1 MISIS
6 KGDKNTM
13 RKKRG
18 FWVVLMI
25 ACLLAGCAEMNQTTK
40 ASSSPVMDRVISR
53 GELRV
58 GVSGDMPPMN
68 LLTKE
73 DKVIGM
79 DVDLA
84 TMIAEAMGVK
94 LNLQRIDF
102 AGLLPALESGS
113 IDMILSN
120 MTMTPDRNLKV
131 AFVGPYFTSGKA
143 FLTKR
148 SSIAQARGLP
158 DVNSPQYT
166 FAALKGSTSAEVIR
180 KGAPQAKLLTAD
192 TQNDAIQMVIDG
204 KADAMIADYPIC
216 VVGTYRNPAAGLV
229 SVVAPI
235 TYEPIGIAV
244 PKSDPLLLNWLGNFL
259 NSLEKAGYMDGL
271 KEKWFA
277 QPTWLPQMK

>member
-1 MISIS
+1 M
-6 KGDKNTM
+6 KKTKWLFAATM
-13 RKKRG
+13 
-18 FWVVLMI
+18 V
-25 ACLLAGCAEMNQTTK
+25 ACLLAGCAEMGQTTK
-40 ASSSPVMDRVISR
+40 PSSSPVMDRVVSR

-84 TMIAEAMGVK
+84 TMIAEAMGVR
-94 LNLQRIDF
+94 LSLQRMDF
-102 AGLLPALESGS
+102 RTLMPALESGS
-113 IDMILSN
+113 IDMIVSN
-120 MTMTPDRNLKV
+120 MTMTPDRNLKA

-143 FLTKR
+143 LLTKK
-148 SSIAQARGLP
+148 SSIAQAKGLP
-158 DVNSPQYT
+158 EINSPQFT
-166 FAALKGSTSAEVIR
+166 FVALKGSTSEAVIG
-180 KGAPQAKLLTAD
+180 KGAPQAKLLTAG
-192 TQNDAIQMVIDG
+192 TQTEAIQMVVEG
-204 KADAMIADYPIC
+204 KSDAMIADYPIC
-216 VVGTYRNPAAGLV
+216 VVAVYRNPAAGLI

-244 PKSDPLLLNWLGNFL
+244 PKGDPHLLNWLGNFL
-259 NSLEKAGYMDGL
+259 HSLEKAGYMDGL

>member
-1 MISIS
+1 
-6 KGDKNTM
+6 M

-18 FWVVLMI
+18 FGVVLMI

-131 AFVGPYFTSGKA
+131 AFVGPYFTSGKGL
-143 FLTKR
+143 LTKR
-148 SSIAQARGLP
+148 STLAEAKKLE
-158 DVNSPQYT
+158 DLNSPQFT
-166 FAALKGSTSAEVIR
+166 FAALKGSTSEAVAR
-180 KGAPQAKLLTAD
+180 SGAPQAKLLTVN
-192 TQNDAIQMVIDG
+192 TENEGVQMVIDG
-204 KADAMIADYPIC
+204 KADGMLADFPIC
-216 VVGTYRNPAAGLV
+216 AVAAFRHQGSGLV
-229 SVVAPI
+229 PVVAPL

-244 PKSDPLLLNWLGNFL
+244 PKGDPQLVNWLQNFL
-259 NSLEKAGYMDGL
+259 NSIEKAGYMKGL
-271 KEKWFA
+271 GEKWFA
-277 QPTWLPQMK
+277 KPTWIDQLK

>member
-1 MISIS
+1 M
-6 KGDKNTM
+6 
-13 RKKRG
+13 KKAKWL
-18 FWVVLMI
+18 FAAVLV
-25 ACLLAGCAEMNQTTK
+25 ACLLAGCAEMGQTTK
-40 ASSSPVMDRVISR
+40 PSSSPVVDRIISR

-73 DKVIGM
+73 DQVIGM

-84 TMIAEAMGVK
+84 TMIAEAMGVR
-94 LNLQRIDF
+94 LNLQRMDF
-102 AGLLPALESGS
+102 RTLMPALESGG
-113 IDMILSN
+113 IDMIVSN

-148 SSIAQARGLP
+148 SSIAQAKGLI
-158 DVNSPQYT
+158 DINNPQFT
-166 FAALKGSTSAEVIR
+166 FVALKESTSEAVIR
-180 KGAPQAKLLTAD
+180 KGAPQAKHLVAN
-192 TQNDAIQMVIDG
+192 TQNEGIQMVIDG

-216 VVGTYRNPAAGLV
+216 VVATYRNPAAGLV

-244 PKSDPLLLNWLGNFL
+244 PKGDPHLLNWLGNFL
-259 NSLEKAGYMDGL
+259 HSLEKAGYMQEL
-271 KEKWFA
+271 REKWFA

>member
-1 MISIS
+1 MEKS
-6 KGDKNTM
+6 K
-13 RKKRG
+13 
-18 FWVVLMI
+18 WVIVALMI
-25 ACLLAGCAEMNQTTK
+25 GCFLAGCAEMNQTTK
-40 ASSSPVMDRVISR
+40 PSSSPVMDRIVSR

-68 LLTKE
+68 LLTKD

-79 DVDLA
+79 DVDVA

-102 AGLLPALESGS
+102 KGLLPALESGS
-113 IDMILSN
+113 IDMIVSN
-120 MTMTPDRNLKV
+120 MTMTPERNLKV

-148 SSIAQARGLP
+148 SSIAQAKGLP
-158 DVNSPQYT
+158 DLDSPQYT
-166 FAALKGSTSAEVIR
+166 FVALRGSTSEAVIS
-180 KGAPQAKLLTAD
+180 KGAPKAKLLTAG
-192 TQNDAIQMVIDG
+192 TQNEAIQMVVDG
-204 KADAMIADYPIC
+204 KADGMIADFPIC
-216 VVGTYRNPAAGLV
+216 VVAVYRNPAAGLV
-229 SVVAPI
+229 SLVAPI

-244 PKSDPLLLNWLGNFL
+244 PKGDPHLLNWLGNFL
-259 NSLEKAGYMDGL
+259 HSLEKAGYMNDL

>member
-1 MISIS
+1 M
-6 KGDKNTM
+6 
-13 RKKRG
+13 KKARG
-18 FWVVLMI
+18 LFVVLMI
-25 ACLLAGCAEMNQTTK
+25 AGLLAGCAEMNQTTK
-40 ASSSPVMDRVISR
+40 ASSSPVMDRIVSR

-94 LNLQRIDF
+94 LNVQRIDF
-102 AGLLPALESGS
+102 RGLLPALESGS
-113 IDMILSN
+113 IDMIVSN

-148 SSIAQARGLP
+148 SSIAQAKGLP
-158 DVNSPQYT
+158 DINSPQFT
-166 FAALKGSTSAEVIR
+166 FVALKGSTSEAVIQ
-180 KGAPQAKLLTAD
+180 KGAPQAKLLATG
-192 TQNDAIQMVIDG
+192 TQNEAIQMVIDG

-216 VVGTYRNPAAGLV
+216 VVAAYRNPAAGLV

-244 PKSDPLLLNWLGNFL
+244 PKGDPHLLNWLGNFL
-259 NSLEKAGYMDGL
+259 HSLEKAGYMNDL
-271 KEKWFA
+271 KGKWFA

>member
-1 MISIS
+1 M
-6 KGDKNTM
+6 
-13 RKKRG
+13 KKANWL
-18 FWVVLMI
+18 FVVVMI
-25 ACLLAGCAEMNQTTK
+25 ACLLAGCAEMGQTTK

-79 DVDLA
+79 DIDVA

-94 LNLQRIDF
+94 LTMQRIDF

-113 IDMILSN
+113 IDMIVSN

-158 DVNSPQYT
+158 DINSPQFT
-166 FAALKGSTSAEVIR
+166 FVALKGSTSEAVIR
-180 KGAPQAKLLTAD
+180 KGAPQANVLTAG
-192 TQNDAIQMVIDG
+192 TQDEGIQMVVDG

-216 VVGTYRNPAAGLV
+216 VVATYRNPAAGLI

-244 PKSDPLLLNWLGNFL
+244 PKGDPHLLNWLGNFL
-259 NSLEKAGYMDGL
+259 HSLEKAGYMQAL
-271 KEKWFA
+271 REKWFA